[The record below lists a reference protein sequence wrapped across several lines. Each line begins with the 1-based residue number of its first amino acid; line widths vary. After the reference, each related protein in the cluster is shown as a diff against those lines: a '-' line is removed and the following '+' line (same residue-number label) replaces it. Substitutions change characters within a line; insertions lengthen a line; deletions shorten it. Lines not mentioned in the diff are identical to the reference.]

1 MGQSGPLLNVDDLTV
16 RFAAGGRTV
25 YAVNGVGFAIRRGE
39 RRGIAGESG
48 SGKSVTCRALLGL
61 LPSNAYP
68 PTGTSRFADIDLLE
82 PGLVDRVAVRGRRI
96 GYVFQD
102 SRSALDPYVPIGEQ
116 LIELAAVHGV
126 APATRR
132 DVAID
137 WLDRVGIDDGRSRLG
152 SYPHEFSGGMC
163 QRIGIAMALLPG
175 PELLIADEPTSD
187 VDVTTQRRLIE
198 LIERLC
204 EEESL
209 SLVLVSHDL
218 GVIGRLCDTV
228 SVLYGGLVVE
238 QGPCSAVL
246 SEPVHPY
253 TAGLIASVP
262 RVSSNGGARVRGIP
276 GSQPTIVAPPSGC
289 PFAPRCEL
297 REPECDEGVPP
308 LVDHRPDGSVRC
320 PVATRRR
327 APSVDGANR

>member
-1 MGQSGPLLNVDDLTV
+1 M
-16 RFAAGGRTV
+16 
-25 YAVNGVGFAIRRGE
+25 YAVNGVGFTVDRGE

-61 LPSNAYP
+61 LPSNANAP
-68 PTGTSRFADIDLLE
+68 GGSARFAGTDLLD
-82 PGLVDRVAVRGRRI
+82 PRQLDQCKIRGRRI

-102 SRSALDPYVPIGEQ
+102 SRSALDPYLPVGNQ

-126 APATRR
+126 AAAQRR
-132 DVAID
+132 DVALE
-137 WLDRVGIDDGRSRLG
+137 WLERVGIHDAPSRLM

-204 EEESL
+204 AEESL

-238 QGPCSAVL
+238 QGPCQAVL
-246 SEPVHPY
+246 STPIHPY

-262 RVSSNGGARVRGIP
+262 RVSAGDARVRGIP
-276 GSQPTIVAPPSGC
+276 GGQPTLSAPPAGC
-289 PFAPRCEL
+289 PFAPRCDL
-297 REPECDEGVPP
+297 HEPGCDAALPP
-308 LVDHRPDGSVRC
+308 LVAVASDRAVRC
-320 PVATRRR
+320 PVVAREPYPRFG
-327 APSVDGANR
+327 GAQR

>member
-1 MGQSGPLLNVDDLTV
+1 MGQSSVLLDVHDLSV
-16 RFAAGGRTV
+16 RFRAGGRSV
-25 YAVNGVGFAIRRGE
+25 CAVNGVGFTVDRGE

-61 LPSNAYP
+61 LPSNAYAP
-68 PTGTSRFADIDLLE
+68 CGSARFADTDLLD
-82 PGLVDRVAVRGRRI
+82 PGQLDRCAIRGRRI

-102 SRSALDPYVPIGEQ
+102 SRSALDPYVPVGNQ

-126 APATRR
+126 AAAQRR
-132 DVAID
+132 DVALE
-137 WLDRVGIDDGRSRLG
+137 WLERVGIHDARSRLT

-204 EEESL
+204 AQESL

-238 QGPCSAVL
+238 QGPCQAVL
-246 SEPVHPY
+246 SAPIHPY

-262 RVSSNGGARVRGIP
+262 RVSAGDASVRGIP
-276 GSQPTIVAPPSGC
+276 GGQPTLSAPPAAC
-289 PFAPRCEL
+289 PFAPRCDL
-297 REPECDEGVPP
+297 REPGCYAALPP
-308 LVDHRPDGSVRC
+308 LAGVAPDRAVRC
-320 PVATRRR
+320 PVVAREPYPRSR
-327 APSVDGANR
+327 GVHR